1 MRWRS
6 RLSAGGASCVQ
17 HTCHMPRIIRPGRS
31 GSSFPS
37 APAGPAD
44 VTARLIGNV
53 LQESFGQPFVVEN
66 RTGAGGVIGTLE
78 AAKSP
83 PDGYTLLMMSNTQ
96 TANELLVPQRKYELM
111 RDLAPIAPVNYSDL
125 VIVVH
130 PSVPAKTLQEFI
142 ALAKSQPG
150 KLNYA
155 SSGQGTPYHMAGE
168 LFKTMAG
175 IDVVHVPYRNSGEA
189 RSGVIGGQV
198 QMMID
203 AVPAMAPN
211 IGENQ
216 VRALATTGKT
226 RSSVLPDVPTVIEAG
241 VPGYEATIWLGLM
254 APAGTPKPIIDKLN
268 AAVNAAVKRPDIVKL
283 WTEQGAVPMSM
294 TPEEFDKFL
303 RGDIVK
309 WAEVV
314 KKFDKSVN
322 QGHSVRHAAH
332 SISPQWRRDRGR
344 RRSRSLAARHPARTA
359 RPDRSAFRLRRRR
372 MRRLPCHR
380 RRSRGGL
387 LRHAAV
393 VGRGQGRHHDRGLG
407 QRRAA
412 ASAAARLHRRAG
424 DAMRLL
430 RFRHPDERGGAVD
443 AKSRRPTEAEVSAAL
458 DRNLCRC
465 GSHNRMV
472 RAVLRAACARWR
484 RNDRAL
490 SARNCRSASRP
501 TQDCRPG

>member
-1 MRWRS
+1 MIRLGPALALMACLFATTTVPAAPSLAQDYPS
-6 RLSAGGASCVQ
+6 RPVKILVPFGAG
-17 HTCHMPRIIRPGRS
+17 
-31 GSSFPS
+31 
-37 APAGPAD
+37 GPAD
-44 VTARLIGNV
+44 VTARQIGSI

-66 RTGAGGVIGTLE
+66 RTGAGGVIGTVE

-96 TANELLVPQRKYELM
+96 TANESLVPQRKYELM

-130 PSVPAKTLQEFI
+130 PGVPAKTLQEFI
-142 ALAKSQPG
+142 ALAKAQPG

-168 LFKTMAG
+168 LFKAMAG
-175 IDVVHVPYRNSGEA
+175 IDVLHVPYRNSGEA

-211 IGENQ
+211 IAENQ

-226 RSSVLPDVPTVIEAG
+226 RSAVLADVPTASEAG

-254 APAGTPKPIIDKLN
+254 APAGTPNAIIDKLN

-283 WTEQGAVPMSM
+283 WTQQGAVPMSM

-314 KKFDKSVN
+314 KKFDK
-322 QGHSVRHAAH
+322 
-332 SISPQWRRDRGR
+332 PQ
-344 RRSRSLAARHPARTA
+344 
-359 RPDRSAFRLRRRR
+359 
-372 MRRLPCHR
+372 
-380 RRSRGGL
+380 
-387 LRHAAV
+387 
-393 VGRGQGRHHDRGLG
+393 
-407 QRRAA
+407 
-412 ASAAARLHRRAG
+412 
-424 DAMRLL
+424 
-430 RFRHPDERGGAVD
+430 
-443 AKSRRPTEAEVSAAL
+443 
-458 DRNLCRC
+458 
-465 GSHNRMV
+465 
-472 RAVLRAACARWR
+472 
-484 RNDRAL
+484 
-490 SARNCRSASRP
+490 
-501 TQDCRPG
+501 

>member
-1 MRWRS
+1 MTGP
-6 RLSAGGASCVQ
+6 RLALALAATLLATPILLATQCLAQDYPTRPIKIIVPFGAG
-17 HTCHMPRIIRPGRS
+17 
-31 GSSFPS
+31 
-37 APAGPAD
+37 GPAD

-96 TANELLVPQRKYELM
+96 TANESLVPQRKYELM

-130 PSVPAKTLQEFI
+130 PQVPTKTLLEFI

-175 IDVVHVPYRNSGEA
+175 IDLVHVPYRNSGEA

-203 AVPAMAPN
+203 ALPAMAPN
-211 IGENQ
+211 ISENQ
-216 VRALATTGKT
+216 VRALASTGKT
-226 RSSVLPDVPTVIEAG
+226 RSSVLPSIPTAGEAG

-254 APAGTPKPIIDKLN
+254 APAGTPKAVIDKLN
-268 AAVNAAVKRPDIVKL
+268 AAVNAAVKRPEIIKP
-283 WTEQGAVPMSM
+283 WTEQGVVPMSM
-294 TPEEFDKFL
+294 NPEEFDKYL

-314 KKFDKSVN
+314 KKFGDK
-322 QGHSVRHAAH
+322 
-332 SISPQWRRDRGR
+332 P
-344 RRSRSLAARHPARTA
+344 
-359 RPDRSAFRLRRRR
+359 
-372 MRRLPCHR
+372 
-380 RRSRGGL
+380 
-387 LRHAAV
+387 
-393 VGRGQGRHHDRGLG
+393 
-407 QRRAA
+407 
-412 ASAAARLHRRAG
+412 
-424 DAMRLL
+424 
-430 RFRHPDERGGAVD
+430 
-443 AKSRRPTEAEVSAAL
+443 
-458 DRNLCRC
+458 
-465 GSHNRMV
+465 
-472 RAVLRAACARWR
+472 
-484 RNDRAL
+484 
-490 SARNCRSASRP
+490 
-501 TQDCRPG
+501 

>member
-1 MRWRS
+1 MTRPRTGPGIVLALAATLLAVSILTVPALAQDYPS
-6 RLSAGGASCVQ
+6 RPVKIIVPFGAG
-17 HTCHMPRIIRPGRS
+17 
-31 GSSFPS
+31 
-37 APAGPAD
+37 GPAD
-44 VTARLIGNV
+44 VTARQIGGI

-66 RTGAGGVIGTLE
+66 RTGAGGVIGTIE

-83 PDGYTLLMMSNTQ
+83 ADGYTLLMMSNTQ
-96 TANELLVPQRKYELM
+96 TANESLVPERKYELM

-130 PSVPAKTLQEFI
+130 PQVAAKTLAEFI

-175 IDVVHVPYRNSGEA
+175 VDVVHVPYRNSGEA

-211 IGENQ
+211 IGGKQ
-216 VRALATTGKT
+216 VRALATTGQA
-226 RSSVLPDVPTVIEAG
+226 RSSVLPEVPTANEAG

-254 APAGTPKPIIDKLN
+254 APAGTPRPVVDKLN

-283 WTEQGAVPMSM
+283 WNEQGAVPMAM

-314 KKFDKSVN
+314 KKFDK
-322 QGHSVRHAAH
+322 
-332 SISPQWRRDRGR
+332 P
-344 RRSRSLAARHPARTA
+344 
-359 RPDRSAFRLRRRR
+359 
-372 MRRLPCHR
+372 
-380 RRSRGGL
+380 
-387 LRHAAV
+387 
-393 VGRGQGRHHDRGLG
+393 
-407 QRRAA
+407 
-412 ASAAARLHRRAG
+412 
-424 DAMRLL
+424 
-430 RFRHPDERGGAVD
+430 
-443 AKSRRPTEAEVSAAL
+443 
-458 DRNLCRC
+458 
-465 GSHNRMV
+465 
-472 RAVLRAACARWR
+472 
-484 RNDRAL
+484 
-490 SARNCRSASRP
+490 
-501 TQDCRPG
+501 